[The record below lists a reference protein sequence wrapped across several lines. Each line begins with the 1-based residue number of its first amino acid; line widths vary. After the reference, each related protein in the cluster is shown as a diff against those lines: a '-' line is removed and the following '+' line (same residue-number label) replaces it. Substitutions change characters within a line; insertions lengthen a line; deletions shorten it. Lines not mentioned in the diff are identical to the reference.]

1 MRFLDLDLDFF
12 LNKNAYAHGHI
23 QGRLGPDYEPWS
35 VYRVQRFLE
44 TRCALS
50 PFARVPGRI
59 VKNHDEVLQFWRL
72 LIKSGRLTVPFDV
85 VHVDAHPDIWVGGGL
100 YMTPGY
106 LHVQPERELTILKK
120 KPVHEGNFLT
130 FALAR
135 GWVGSLVWV
144 PLVKHGKE
152 QPPWD
157 GDARAVRE
165 KLKGRKGG
173 TPPVGGTL
181 AGIKEIDIPYEI
193 LPWNKFLAAEAFDDM
208 ALSRS
213 PGFTPPSSD
222 GLVAVIERYMETI

>member
-35 VYRVQRFLE
+35 VYRVRRFLE
-44 TRCALS
+44 KRCRLS
-50 PFARVPGRI
+50 TGVSIPGRT

-72 LIKSGRLTVPFDV
+72 LIKSGQLTVPFDV
-85 VHVDAHPDIWVGGGL
+85 VHVDAHPDIWVGGGIYL
-100 YMTPGY
+100 TPGY
-106 LHVQPERELTILKK
+106 LHVHPERELAILKK

-157 GDARAVRE
+157 GDARAVNER
-165 KLKGRKGG
+165 LKGKQHWAYAIKSNTG
-173 TPPVGGTL
+173 VN
-181 AGIKEIDIPYEI
+181 KEIVIPYEI
-193 LPWNKFLAAEAFDDM
+193 LPWNKFAATEPFDYM

-213 PGFTPPSSD
+213 PGFTPPGSD
-222 GLVAVIERYMETI
+222 GLVAVIERYMEPI